1 MKAITPSPVF
11 YCALL
16 VWCVACGGKKPANDQ
31 SVPIKQKSEEAVV
44 DDHFSTNEISPVQ
57 KNDNGT
63 TVFLQGLLNELYKA
77 GGDFRR
83 PRPKIRLVQSEENVA
98 SYRPRTNVIV
108 LEEKA
113 LQACRTFGKDSTA
126 MLAFL
131 IGHELTHYY
140 QRTSGE
146 TTNFLAYH
154 QHRNANLDSEINA
167 DLQGIFLCHLA
178 GYGRIRPLLP
188 QFIDRIYQTYQ
199 LQEKTLANYPKQTER
214 RQHALLVQQRADTL
228 FHVFQAATYLTGFG
242 KYEEAAA
249 CFGYLLPV
257 YAGQEVHNN
266 LGVLYALQAMQVGGK
281 HPDLLWYPLE
291 LDVFTRLEKARGAP
305 LTDQELKQRNTLLQ
319 RALQHLETALAMNPG
334 YEPAQLNAWCVML
347 LLGKTGE
354 VKSQLQNSKLATN
367 NDRKKLLR
375 AIAQAQSESEQ
386 TEAIEL
392 FEQLQKSADKQV
404 ATLAQ
409 YNMAALMGEDIAVS
423 PVACKLADQN
433 GYPDGVRLRDLRQP
447 GGMRLDEGGKTF
459 LQWQE
464 KKHSTLFIINHLGS
478 VSAFQVVPSAAVV
491 VQPDIRVGLAFK
503 SGQKNG
509 AEQLSLPTLSGSFWY
524 MAPCKIMIKTGS
536 KNKIEA
542 WAVNYE

>member
-1 MKAITPSPVF
+1 MKAITPYPVF

-16 VWCVACGGKKPANDQ
+16 VWCVACGGKKTANDQ
-31 SVPIKQKSEEAVV
+31 SVPIKQKLEEAVV
-44 DDHFSTNEISPVQ
+44 DDNSSKNEISPVR
-57 KNDNGT
+57 KNDDGT

-83 PRPKIRLVQSEENVA
+83 LRPKIRLVQSEENVA

-113 LQACRTFGKDSTA
+113 IQACRTFGKDSTA

-131 IGHELTHYY
+131 LGHELTHYY
-140 QRTSGE
+140 QRTTGE

-154 QHRNANLDSEINA
+154 QHRNANLESEINA
-167 DLQGIFLCHLA
+167 DLQGIFLCHLS
-178 GYGRIRPLLP
+178 GYNRIRPLLP
-188 QFIDRIYQTYQ
+188 QLIDRIYQTYQ

-291 LDVFTRLEKARGAP
+291 LDVYTRLEKARGAP
-305 LTDQELKQRNTLLQ
+305 LTDSEQKQRNTLLQ
-319 RALQHLETALAMNPG
+319 QALQHLETALTMNPG
-334 YEPAQLNAWCVML
+334 YEPAQINRWCVL
-347 LLGKTGE
+347 LLFGKIE
-354 VKSQLQNSKLATN
+354 EVEKELQRSKVKS
-367 NDRKKLLR
+367 DRKKLLW
-375 AIAQAQSESEQ
+375 AIAKAQSGSEQ
-386 TEAIEL
+386 AEAIEIFRGL
-392 FEQLQKSADKQV
+392 EKSADKQV

-409 YNMAALMGEDIAVS
+409 YNMAALMGEEIAVS
-423 PVACKLADQN
+423 PVACKMADQN

-447 GGMRLDEGGKTF
+447 GGLQLDEGGKTF

-464 KKHSTLFIINHLGS
+464 KKHSTLFIINRLGRVS
-478 VSAFQVVPSAAVV
+478 VFQVVPSAALAI
-491 VQPDIRVGLAFK
+491 QPDIRVGLSLKSNHTNGAYRLSIPTK
-503 SGQKNG
+503 SG
-509 AEQLSLPTLSGSFWY
+509 LFWY
-524 MAPCKIMIKTGS
+524 LAPCKIMIKTDR
-536 KNKIEA
+536 KNNIEA